1 MSGKAVIIQ
10 LTSAETE
17 LGNICWPWLELDQIK
32 FQSLLAGESDV
43 KMAPNSAK
51 SYDFEGLSCKVNSW

>member
-32 FQSLLAGESDV
+32 FQCLLAGESD
-43 KMAPNSAK
+43 SAK